1 MAVSKARLDR
11 YRTDVDAYGDA
22 AAAYVEQY
30 LQVLMSENPGMS
42 VAELRD
48 EAIAAIDD
56 ALNAFGDQ
64 ASALAL
70 DLFEEIVTA
79 YGIEPDTGI
88 ESVIPREMVEDGVR
102 YRARD
107 LVEGLSDK
115 FTRDV
120 ADLSRYY
127 IHRSAFENMERNCAR
142 NDLRYA
148 RVPSGR
154 ETCGFCFML
163 SSRGFVYRSEETA
176 GSTHAYHD
184 HCDCVIVPGY
194 KGVPWDE
201 QVEGYDPYAMR
212 ERWYDCQTAVG
223 TDDELRERWKS
234 MTDKQRARY
243 KGKSDGER
251 YRRFV
256 NAQAIRE
263 AETRDFRWLNT
274 GEAPRIDYSG
284 NPFDSYGQPESR
296 GVYTADNFHDHNGEW
311 RDVFA
316 MDMLSESG
324 FKVRT
329 RRPDAP
335 DGYSNIDIF
344 IGDELWEIKSPED
357 REGSNPDSLRFV
369 EGNLR
374 AAVKQ
379 FMNQYDRESGAG
391 MDYGGEVRV
400 VFSSRY
406 KAIDDKKI
414 ERELRRQINLQNVSQ
429 ILFIRKDGSI
439 TRIEK

>member
-30 LQVLMSENPGMS
+30 LQVFMSEDPGMS

-79 YGIEPDTGI
+79 YGIEAETVI
-88 ESVIPREMVEDGVR
+88 EDVVPREMVEGGVR

-127 IHRSAFENMERNCAR
+127 VHRSAFENMERNCAR

-163 SSRGFVYRSEETA
+163 SSRGFVYRSERTA
-176 GSTHAYHD
+176 GSTHDYHE
-184 HCDCVIVPGY
+184 HCDCVIVPGFE
-194 KGVPWDE
+194 GVPWDE

-212 ERWYDCQTAVG
+212 ERWYDCQDAVG
-223 TDDELRERWKS
+223 GDTGLRECWKS
-234 MTDKQRARY
+234 MTAKRRARY

-263 AETRDFRWLNT
+263 AEARDFRWLNT
-274 GEAPRIDYSG
+274 GEIPRY
-284 NPFDSYGQPESR
+284 
-296 GVYTADNFHDHNGEW
+296 
-311 RDVFA
+311 
-316 MDMLSESG
+316 
-324 FKVRT
+324 
-329 RRPDAP
+329 
-335 DGYSNIDIF
+335 
-344 IGDELWEIKSPED
+344 EI
-357 REGSNPDSLRFV
+357 
-369 EGNLR
+369 
-374 AAVKQ
+374 
-379 FMNQYDRESGAG
+379 ESGAMPKG
-391 MDYGGEVRV
+391 KEIDTAKRLANHGYKSRFRKTRSSEGKRTSDVFFLSGDSANPVLTQWEFKGPTGNGKQTISHQFEDAAGQSKNLVIDATGLGNYWTRERLEKEVQQKLNREHTIQKGPSKGEKWL
-400 VFSSRY
+400 FDE
-406 KAIDDKKI
+406 A
-414 ERELRRQINLQNVSQ
+414 L
-429 ILFIRKDGSI
+429 ILMEDGSVI
-439 TRIEK
+439 KKRRG

>member
-1 MAVSKARLDR
+1 MQITQARLNR
-11 YRTDVDAYGDA
+11 YRADIDAYGDA
-22 AAAYVEQY
+22 AATYVEQY
-30 LQVLMSENPGMS
+30 LRALMTENHGMS

-70 DLFEEIVTA
+70 DLFEEVVTA
-79 YGIEPDTGI
+79 YGIEPDTEI
-88 ESVIPREMVEDGVR
+88 ESVIPREMIEGGVR

-115 FTRDV
+115 FTLDV

-127 IHRSAFENMERNCAR
+127 IHRSAFENMERNCER
-142 NDLRYA
+142 NDIRYA

-176 GSTHAYHD
+176 GSTHAYHE
-184 HCDCVIVPGY
+184 HCDCVIVPGF
-194 KGVPWDE
+194 KGLKASE
-201 QVEGYDPYAMR
+201 QIEGYDPDEMLK
-212 ERWYDCQTAVG
+212 RWHMCQDTVG
-223 TDDELRERWKS
+223 TDKELRAQWKS
-234 MTDKQRARY
+234 MTGAQRARY
-243 KGKSDGER
+243 KGNNDAER

-274 GEAPRIDYSG
+274 GEIPRIDYSD
-284 NPFDSYGQPESR
+284 NPFESYGQPEKR
-296 GVYTADNFHDHNGEW
+296 GVYTPDNFHDHNGEW

-324 FKVRT
+324 FNVKT
-329 RRPDAP
+329 RGRNAP
-335 DGYSNIDIF
+335 DGYSNIDIL
-344 IGDELWEIKSPED
+344 IGGDLWEIKSPED
-357 REGSNPDSLRFV
+357 TKDSNPDGLRFV

-379 FMNQYDRESGAG
+379 FMNQYDPDNDSTLS
-391 MDYGGEVRV
+391 YGGKIRV
-400 VFSSRY
+400 VFNSRY
-406 KAIDDKKI
+406 KSISDKKI
-414 ERELRRQINLQNVSQ
+414 EEELRRQIRIQKVDE

-439 TRIEK
+439 IRIEK